1 MPETL
6 GPDRRTARA
15 NADALFGG
23 LATRFDNV
31 QRAPKFYQARSKLGR
46 YALSP
51 SGVYGDTSVWTTVGA
66 DSTRTLTLL
75 GTHTPTGYLFA
86 PYASV
91 ATPTAAGDARHV
103 IRLHRRG
110 ESEYDWDTHVD
121 HAIGSVNAREIA
133 AALTAFVSAPQHAA
147 GATAHAENQALF
159 PQTSRV
165 LGELF
170 SLDSLRAVPIG
181 DGSSAVLV
189 RFRMDPDRIAKTRPN
204 FSKYLDK
211 YVSPARYRVRLQ
223 DGSGATWLD
232 ASGSDNV
239 FSVSY
244 RVRDGQLLALSGA
257 PRVIPDTL
265 QINVDLSAKFMI
277 FRVGVSRLVGDFA
290 FVRSDEERG
299 WAMHFRREPDWHFPL
314 AVNHLISTSLRHPFE
329 GEGVTV
335 RVSVRDRPGSQTLLS
350 REASVSVQESAIVR
364 WLGGLGNSAMSDFA
378 GRAEAEENR
387 YVFEVLSA
395 LRADFVA
402 ALAAGE

>member
-395 LRADFVA
+395 LRSDFVT
-402 ALAAGE
+402 ALSVGE